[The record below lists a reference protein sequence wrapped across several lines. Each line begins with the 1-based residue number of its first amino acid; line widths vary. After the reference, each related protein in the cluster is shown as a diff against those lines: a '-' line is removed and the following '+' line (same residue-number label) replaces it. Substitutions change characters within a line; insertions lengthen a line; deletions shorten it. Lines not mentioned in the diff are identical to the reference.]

1 MAGMQKDLARSMG
14 LFCLVDPNELSGPDE
29 WAEWLLDLGSG
40 LCDVV
45 ERDGE
50 LVLLEVRRRVAVI
63 DHGMRVEIYPGEHA
77 PPHFHVKSES
87 INASFSIDD
96 CSLLRG
102 NVTSGAMWQRFTI
115 RISTPETDARRH
127 VELDPG
133 QGTVVLVSAD
143 I

>member
-102 NVTSGAMWQRFTI
+102 NVSSGAMRKI
-115 RISTPETDARRH
+115 RYWHQHAKPMLVDTWNSTRPGDCSVGECKH
-127 VELDPG
+127 V
-133 QGTVVLVSAD
+133 
-143 I
+143 